1 LACQALE
8 SDGYNVLVATSGES
22 ALQVA
27 KEEAGATQG
36 GTGLGLA
43 AIAQR
48 HVEMMG
54 GELSLESRE
63 GEVSRF
69 SFTIEMST
77 GNEKAGSKQEENWV
91 YVTGFY
97 PGTTIRVLII
107 DDVKNNRDIL
117 ARMLT
122 RLGIEVETAENDDKV
137 LELARKKLPNLVILE
152 IRMPGMSG
160 PEVLENLLEE
170 HGRGTPEGCSRYG
183 FRLRTSAGT
192 LPDTGIR

>member
-1 LACQALE
+1 MTCQALE

-27 KEEAGATQG
+27 KEEAGATQC

-43 AIAQR
+43 IAQR
-48 HVEMMG
+48 HVQMMG

-63 GEVSRF
+63 GEGSRF

-77 GNEKAGSKQEENWV
+77 GNEKAWSKQEGNWV
-91 YVTGFY
+91 YVTGFH

-117 ARMLT
+117 ARLLT
-122 RLGIEVETAENDDKV
+122 RLGIEVETAESDDKV
-137 LELARKKLPNLVILE
+137 LELARKRLPNLVILE

-170 HGRGTPEGCSRYG
+170 HGRGAPEGCSRYG
-183 FRLRTSAGT
+183 FRLRTSAAT